1 MTGSVLQQRRVLE
14 SLAIPSAIAQVDF
27 GIYLPVAY
35 LSLVVVIRR
44 ALDASGLC
52 FAEMVLDGIC
62 SCPRHERRSVR
73 AHWLFAGQTAH
84 EFSFRKRPLIVTI
97 R

>member
-1 MTGSVLQQRRVLE
+1 VTGSVLQQRTVLE
-14 SLAIPSAIAQVDF
+14 SLAIRLAMAQVDF

-44 ALDASGLC
+44 ARDATGSVLPKSYLTAFV
-52 FAEMVLDGIC
+52 FALVMCVVSMGSLAIC
-62 SCPRHERRSVR
+62 WTATHELSY
-73 AHWLFAGQTAH
+73 
-84 EFSFRKRPLIVTI
+84 RKRPLIVTI